1 MIHSINFYRNGLY
14 VAGLALVLALTPIG
28 AHAAATKNL
37 PTAKAE
43 KVGMSSDRLA
53 RMTALGDRYIDN
65 KQVAGMVNL
74 VMRNGKVV
82 HYQAHGSKGRK
93 R

>member
-1 MIHSINFYRNGLY
+1 
-14 VAGLALVLALTPIG
+14 
-28 AHAAATKNL
+28 
-37 PTAKAE
+37 
-43 KVGMSSDRLA
+43 MSSDRLA

-82 HYQAHGSKGRK
+82 HYQAHGSRAQTMTARYRK
-93 R
+93 MTYFASTQ